1 MNEDSNI
8 KKPSV
13 AEKAARTTSVSA
25 AEWNRLQRCYAS
37 ALELMEQPGYE
48 ADHAHDLLAECV
60 IHDPGNVLYVDALL
74 KNLGRKHD
82 GGEQSTQSHVDT
94 SKGNLNKAVSSEN
107 WRQVLRLGPELLKR
121 NPWDILVLKAMAQA
135 CQVRQYDR
143 AEVRYLQNALEAEP
157 DDLELNR
164 RAAELLSGLE
174 RFDDAIACWR
184 RVEDADHRD
193 TEASRV
199 IAELTLRKT
208 RLQEPS
214 AGEEQEA
221 DGNNDVSE
229 SAETVESTPQQA
241 ENGDDRPAADRSEPR
256 KLVLTH
262 RQELEQAI
270 INCPENED
278 NYLALAEL
286 YLSEGRTFDA
296 QRTLTKAHSVC
307 DKPVV
312 LDRLED
318 VNMLRAGEQV
328 KIAEKRAAEE
338 RTTEA
343 REQVEKLRN
352 EQASLEFDIFKSR
365 CERAPDDNSL
375 KFQLGVRLKRLGRI
389 REALDPLK
397 AGLEEPEHQAVAS
410 LEIGEILQ
418 RFQQFPRALQ
428 CYRQAAQLAAGDPTA
443 EECRKRALYR
453 AGTLAST
460 MRLTDSARE
469 YLGELVRMD
478 PGYLDAK
485 PRLDKLAEMN
495 ENL

>member
-1 MNEDSNI
+1 MNENRNT
-8 KKPSV
+8 KKSSPS
-13 AEKAARTTSVSA
+13 TGVSA
-25 AEWNRLQRCYAS
+25 AEWNRLQQCYAN
-37 ALELMEQPGYE
+37 ALELMEQSGYD

-60 IHDPGNVLYVDALL
+60 INDPGNVLYVDAMLE
-74 KNLGRKHD
+74 NLGSKH
-82 GGEQSTQSHVDT
+82 ESRTQPPEGDVDT
-94 SKGNLNKAVSSEN
+94 SRGNLNRAVSSEN
-107 WRQVLRLGPELLKR
+107 WRQVFRLGPELLKHS
-121 NPWDILVLKAMAQA
+121 PWDIPVLKAMAQA
-135 CQVRQYDR
+135 CRARKYDR
-143 AEVRYLQNALEAEP
+143 TEVRYLQNALEAEP
-157 DDLELNR
+157 GDLELNR
-164 RAAELLSGLE
+164 HAAELLTGLE
-174 RFDDAIACWR
+174 RFDEAIACWR

-193 TEASRV
+193 TEASRR
-199 IAELTLRKT
+199 IAELTLRKA
-208 RLQEPS
+208 RLQEHLED
-214 AGEEQEA
+214 EEQES
-221 DGNNDVSE
+221 DVE
-229 SAETVESTPQQA
+229 DDVPDPAGTVEL
-241 ENGDDRPAADRSEPR
+241 AARRSEDGESHPPTKKNEPR
-256 KLVLTH
+256 KLVLTR
-262 RQELEQAI
+262 RQELEQAV

-286 YLSEGRTFDA
+286 YLSEERTFDA
-296 QRTLTKAHSVC
+296 QRTLMKAQSVC

-312 LDRLED
+312 LNRLED

-328 KIAEKRAAEE
+328 KIAEQRAAEE
-338 RTTEA
+338 QTDEA

-365 CERAPDDNSL
+365 CERTPDDNNL

-418 RFQQFPRALQ
+418 RYQQFPRALQ
-428 CYRQAAQLAAGDPTA
+428 CYRQAAQLAAGDPTT

-453 AGTLAST
+453 AGTLATT

-469 YLGELVRMD
+469 YLGELVKMD

-485 PRLDKLAEMN
+485 PRLDKLAEMS